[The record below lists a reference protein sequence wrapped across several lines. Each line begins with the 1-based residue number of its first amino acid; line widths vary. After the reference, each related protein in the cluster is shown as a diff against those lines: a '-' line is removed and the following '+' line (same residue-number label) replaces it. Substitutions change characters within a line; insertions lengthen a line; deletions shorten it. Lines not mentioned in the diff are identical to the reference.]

1 MDSDQNRNRVRVRVI
16 ISGRVQGVFFR
27 DSTRQKAQSLN
38 LSGYVRN
45 RRDGKVEAEF
55 EGPAAAVRQIISW
68 CHDGP
73 PTARVDAVDVEWIE
87 PQNDFSGFSITF

>member
-1 MDSDQNRNRVRVRVI
+1 
-16 ISGRVQGVFFR
+16 
-27 DSTRQKAQSLN
+27 
-38 LSGYVRN
+38 
-45 RRDGKVEAEF
+45 VEAEF